1 MENKVTNPRYYTL
14 EEVCDLYSLN
24 KLDLLKFMR
33 NKKIL
38 HSERFI
44 FVQERKKKN
53 IYYNLPTNDY
63 IHLFKIKMQ
72 RGKNGVINR
81 KILFSDKG
89 LDFIGK
95 IAPAVNILKF

>member
-1 MENKVTNPRYYTL
+1 MENKIINPRYYTL

-33 NKKIL
+33 NNKIL

-53 IYYNLPTNDY
+53 IY
-63 IHLFKIKMQ
+63 
-72 RGKNGVINR
+72 
-81 KILFSDKG
+81 
-89 LDFIGK
+89 
-95 IAPAVNILKF
+95 

>member
-33 NKKIL
+33 NNKIL

-44 FVQERKKKN
+44 FVQERKKN
-53 IYYNLPTNDY
+53 
-63 IHLFKIKMQ
+63 KISRHNQ
-72 RGKNGVINR
+72 RSNSEWFTM
-81 KILFSDKG
+81 LY
-89 LDFIGK
+89 
-95 IAPAVNILKF
+95 A